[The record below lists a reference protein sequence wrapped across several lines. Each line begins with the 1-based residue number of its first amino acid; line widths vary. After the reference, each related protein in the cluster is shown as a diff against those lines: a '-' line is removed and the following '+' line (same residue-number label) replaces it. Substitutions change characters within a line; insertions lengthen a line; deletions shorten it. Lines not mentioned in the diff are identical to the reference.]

1 MNAWPTK
8 RMDEL
13 CEITSSKRIFAA
25 DYGSEGVPFYRG
37 KEITEKHKGKLDIST
52 ELFISEDKFS
62 EIERKFGAPRSGD
75 LLLTSVGTLG
85 SPYVVK
91 PADRFYFK
99 DGNLTWFRHFDG
111 LDSWFLSY
119 WLVSPQGKAE
129 LQKCTIGSSQSAFT
143 IVLLKG
149 MEIESPPLPV
159 QRRIASILSAYDEL
173 IENNQRRIQILE
185 TIARALYREWFV
197 EFRFPGHEKIP
208 RVASA
213 VGDIPKGWE
222 AVPFEMLL
230 ASMTGGDWGSDQP
243 TERESTEVR
252 IVRGTDFDE
261 VAYGG
266 ELRAPF
272 RFIKPSS
279 LKSRGLRRGDV
290 IVENS
295 INAKSRCVGTTLL
308 VDQELLARIGR
319 SAVAASFC
327 KVFRLHDP
335 RIAPLVHLHIRGLR
349 QEGRMEYYQN
359 VATNGIGN
367 FQAQTFAKEEHL
379 ILPKNESLRSKL
391 LERIDQMFECVGVM
405 ASQLAYLRRTRD
417 LLLPRL
423 LSGQVTLTD
432 TAA

>member
-1 MNAWPTK
+1 MARLRRA

-13 CEITSSKRIFAA
+13 CELVTDGTHDSPRLQRH
-25 DYGSEGVPFYRG
+25 GVPF
-37 KEITEKHKGKLDIST
+37 IKGKHISSGSIDFSTCDFITPEDHEEACRRVKPQRGDILFSNIGSVGDT
-52 ELFISEDKFS
+52 AVVSEDREFSIKNVALFRPDRRKVEEGYLYYLVLSPEFRSNVMNVRSGSAQPFISLANLRSFEANYHEDT
-62 EIERKFGAPRSGD
+62 R
-75 LLLTSVGTLG
+75 
-85 SPYVVK
+85 
-91 PADRFYFK
+91 
-99 DGNLTWFRHFDG
+99 
-111 LDSWFLSY
+111 
-119 WLVSPQGKAE
+119 
-129 LQKCTIGSSQSAFT
+129 
-143 IVLLKG
+143 
-149 MEIESPPLPV
+149 V
-159 QRRIASILSAYDEL
+159 QRRIAGILSAYDEL

-185 TIARALYREWFV
+185 TMARALYREWFV

-243 TERESTEVR
+243 TERESAEVR

-279 LKSRGLRRGDV
+279 LKSRGLRPGDV

-349 QEGRMEYYQN
+349 QEGRMDYYQN

-391 LERIDQMFECVGVM
+391 LERIDQMFEFVGVM
-405 ASQLAYLRRTRD
+405 SSQVAYLRRTRD

>member
-1 MNAWPTK
+1 MKRLDWKTVPIKALYDGLYDGPHATPKPSDSGPVFLGIKNVTDDGRLDLAEIRHIAEDDYAAWTRRVEPH
-8 RMDEL
+8 
-13 CEITSSKRIFAA
+13 
-25 DYGSEGVPFYRG
+25 P
-37 KEITEKHKGKLDIST
+37 
-52 ELFISEDKFS
+52 
-62 EIERKFGAPRSGD
+62 GD
-75 LLLTSVGTLG
+75 LVFTYEATLNRYALIPNGFRGCLGRRMALIRTDPRKVDVRFLLYYFFTEEWRAVIRKNMLTGATVDRIPLTSF
-85 SPYVVK
+85 PKFPVK
-91 PADRFYFK
+91 A
-99 DGNLTWFRHFDG
+99 
-111 LDSWFLSY
+111 
-119 WLVSPQGKAE
+119 
-129 LQKCTIGSSQSAFT
+129 
-143 IVLLKG
+143 
-149 MEIESPPLPV
+149 PPLSV
-159 QRRIASILSAYDEL
+159 QRRIAGVLSAYDEL

>member
-1 MNAWPTK
+1 
-8 RMDEL
+8 MD
-13 CEITSSKRIFAA
+13 SSARVLQLGEVVRFGNGKAIKPGTEGRYPV
-25 DYGSEGVPFYRG
+25 YGSNGIIGGCDEFRYENGVIIGRVGAYCGSVAYCPEKFWASDNTLVVFPASERFDTKFLFY
-37 KEITEKHKGKLDIST
+37 
-52 ELFISEDKFS
+52 
-62 EIERKFGAPRSGD
+62 
-75 LLLTSVGTLG
+75 LLTDAKLSRYAGGAAQPLVTQTVLKQAE
-85 SPYVVK
+85 VTV
-91 PADRFYFK
+91 PA
-99 DGNLTWFRHFDG
+99 
-111 LDSWFLSY
+111 
-119 WLVSPQGKAE
+119 
-129 LQKCTIGSSQSAFT
+129 
-143 IVLLKG
+143 LL
-149 MEIESPPLPV
+149 V
-159 QRRIASILSAYDEL
+159 QRHIAGILSAYDDL
-173 IENNQRRIQILE
+173 IENNQRRIKVLE
-185 TIARALYREWFV
+185 TMARALYREWFV
-197 EFRFPGHEKIP
+197 EFRFPGHERLP
-208 RVASA
+208 RVASPL
-213 VGDIPKGWE
+213 GDIPQGWE
-222 AVPFEMLL
+222 AVPFKMLL

-405 ASQLAYLRRTRD
+405 SSQLAYLRRTRD